1 MNLFEIESNTK
12 KFVDTEKSNIINKL
26 KNTTNSCIL
35 ILWLMILVL
44 FHKKLI
50 LVEHKEYVLIGLI
63 VSILMIIWNIFSK
76 KENVDNKEIIVKKLK
91 EEKSLAKLIPV
102 MIFGLA
108 TLVGRAEREILLE
121 IAPYLLLAVLF
132 GTVIPFS
139 IDFTHRR
146 SNHHSLKT
154 LVLLESIDY
163 NSEVIAIGSI
173 VSGIIYS
180 YMLIIS
186 K

>member
-1 MNLFEIESNTK
+1 MNLFEMENNTK
-12 KFVDTEKSNIINKL
+12 KFVDTEKSNFINIL
-26 KNTTNSCIL
+26 KNTSHLFIL
-35 ILWLMILVL
+35 ILWIIILVL

-63 VSILMIIWNIFSK
+63 LSILIIIWKLFSK
-76 KENVDNKEIIVKKLK
+76 KEDVVSKEIISKKLK
-91 EEKSLAKLIPV
+91 EEKNLAKLIPV

-139 IDFTHRR
+139 IDFIHRR
-146 SNHHSLKT
+146 ANHISLET
-154 LVLLESIDY
+154 IVLMDALDY
-163 NSEVIAIGSI
+163 DSEVIAIGSI
-173 VSGIIYS
+173 VSGIIYAF
-180 YMLIIS
+180 MLIIS

>member
-1 MNLFEIESNTK
+1 MESDMK
-12 KFVDTEKSNIINKL
+12 KLVDTEKSNIINIL
-26 KNTTNSCIL
+26 KNTSHLFIL
-35 ILWLMILVL
+35 ILWIIILVL

-50 LVEHKEYVLIGLI
+50 LVQYKEYVLIGLI
-63 VSILMIIWNIFSK
+63 LSILIIIWKLFSK
-76 KENVDNKEIIVKKLK
+76 KEHIVSKEIIVKKLN
-91 EEKSLAKLIPV
+91 EEKSLSKLIPV

-139 IDFTHRR
+139 IDFIHRR
-146 SNHHSLKT
+146 ANHISLEA
-154 LVLLESIDY
+154 LVLMDALDY
-163 NSEVIAIGSI
+163 DSEVIAIGSI
-173 VSGIIYS
+173 VSGIIYAF
-180 YMLIIS
+180 MLIIS